1 VSVLLGDGA
10 GGFGIGASYSVGSDP
25 ISITAGDLN
34 NDGFLDLATANLTA
48 NSVSQLAGNGDG
60 TFTAAS
66 TTFLSGQPGAVI
78 AADFDFDGRCDLLVS
93 EINVGVGLALGTG
106 TGFPDDFVFSTV
118 GTSGRVVAADFRLGH
133 GLDLGVVSGG
143 QGGAIGSVTV
153 LLDDLR

>member
-1 VSVLLGDGA
+1 
-10 GGFGIGASYSVGSDP
+10 
-25 ISITAGDLN
+25 
-34 NDGFLDLATANLTA
+34 
-48 NSVSQLAGNGDG
+48 
-60 TFTAAS
+60 
-66 TTFLSGQPGAVI
+66 
-78 AADFDFDGRCDLLVS
+78 
-93 EINVGVGLALGTG
+93 LALGTG